1 MRIALKAKWVAVAAL
16 FVSVLTAC
24 GVLVDTTPPQV
35 TVQVV
40 EQTNEGITV
49 RVRASDEESGV
60 RYIGVH
66 ADVNGSL
73 ELIDDRYFT
82 GADDT
87 QGNGNGELE
96 SAAATE
102 DEFPVDV
109 ESLNRSEVL
118 EVSLGRGQ
126 HTLIVTAT
134 NGSNLSVEVEE
145 VVGEPVVVR
154 PVSVQALPVS
164 PRTSDNTV
172 ERSEFTLPF
181 FADGEDLTR
190 AEL

>member
-87 QGNGNGELE
+87 QGNCLGVLGY
-96 SAAATE
+96 AAST
-102 DEFPVDV
+102 DDGFHGDV
-109 ESLNRSEVL
+109 FVVECYVL
-118 EVSLGRGQ
+118 
-126 HTLIVTAT
+126 IMFKYD
-134 NGSNLSVEVEE
+134 
-145 VVGEPVVVR
+145 
-154 PVSVQALPVS
+154 
-164 PRTSDNTV
+164 RTD
-172 ERSEFTLPF
+172 
-181 FADGEDLTR
+181 
-190 AEL
+190 